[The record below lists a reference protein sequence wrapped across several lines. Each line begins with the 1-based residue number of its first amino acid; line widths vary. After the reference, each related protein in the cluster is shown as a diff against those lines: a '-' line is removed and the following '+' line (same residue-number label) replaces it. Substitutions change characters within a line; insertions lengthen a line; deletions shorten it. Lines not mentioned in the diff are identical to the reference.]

1 MSLATAYAR
10 QAKQIN
16 RDAILSASPV
26 KLLTMLYD
34 RLLLDLRRAETAQQ
48 TSNWAVAGENL
59 THAQEI
65 ITELSTSLDRDKWDG
80 AENLLGIYNY
90 VSTALTTSHISRDPA
105 VTREAIDLL
114 EPLRQGWHDAAASLP
129 AASEGGHG
137 LG

>member
-1 MSLATAYAR
+1 MTNHTRHQEKIIRNYYD
-10 QAKQIN
+10 N
-16 RDAILSASPV
+16 RESIALQRV
-26 KLLTMLYD
+26 
-34 RLLLDLRRAETAQQ
+34 
-48 TSNWAVAGENL
+48 
-59 THAQEI
+59 QEI